1 MKYLAL
7 LRKEIRECLPWVLL
21 AAGILFVFGFQM
33 LLNNPI
39 QSIIFP
45 YHLDDQANETIES
58 AYLFRPSTVASVGSI
73 LLFISLCLGAA
84 LSIRQFWFPSFTRT
98 WAFLLHRNITRTAVF
113 LVKITAA
120 VLGFVLSILS
130 IWTLLFLYSVF
141 AADYSPPPMP
151 HVWLEGLFLISQGL
165 VVYFASSLSSVLTA
179 KWYTTRLFPVIFV
192 FMSLYFCFYPKTP
205 ALNFLCTGLSM
216 LILALPLWQEF
227 RNRQF

>member
-21 AAGILFVFGFQM
+21 AAGILFIFGFQIV
-33 LLNNPI
+33 I
-39 QSIIFP
+39 QPTTFP
-45 YHLDDQANETIES
+45 YYPDDEAKEEIDPF
-58 AYLFRPSTVASVGSI
+58 YLFRWSSLSGAGSI
-73 LLFISLCLGAA
+73 LLFLSLCLGAA
-84 LSIRQFWFPSFTRT
+84 FSIRQFWFPSFTRT
-98 WAFLLHRNITRTAVF
+98 WTFLLHRNITRTAVF
-113 LVKITAA
+113 FVKITAA
-120 VLGFVLSILS
+120 VLGFALSLLS
-130 IWTLLFLYSVF
+130 LWTLLFLYSVF
-141 AADYSPPPMP
+141 AVDYSPPPMP